1 MIFLVL
7 LIFVI
12 LFVFIAKFGVSY
24 AAKLTERMMTSR
36 FKDANTILNEKTVPQ
51 GWIDNVERKVF
62 NPNSLFSLLARFRD
76 LPEDKE
82 VLAKTEIMLRLE
94 KLSKYFEKCPFFEDP
109 ESRKVMLEE
118 LEGVKAEWEPKAW
131 RELISSATV

>member
-36 FKDANTILNEKTVPQ
+36 FKDANMVLNEKTVPKR
-51 GWIDNVERKVF
+51 WVDDVERR
-62 NPNSLFSLLARFRD
+62 PPSDRARWA
-76 LPEDKE
+76 P
-82 VLAKTEIMLRLE
+82 
-94 KLSKYFEKCPFFEDP
+94 
-109 ESRKVMLEE
+109 
-118 LEGVKAEWEPKAW
+118 
-131 RELISSATV
+131 

>member
-24 AAKLTERMMTSR
+24 AAKLTEKMMTTR
-36 FKDANTILNEKTVPQ
+36 FQDANTILNEKTVPR
-51 GWIDNVERKVF
+51 GWINDVERRVF

-82 VLAKTEIMLRLE
+82 IMAKTEIMVRLV
-94 KLSKYFEKCPFFEDP
+94 KLQKYFEKCPFFEDP

-118 LEGVKAEWEPKAW
+118 LEGVKADWEPKAW
-131 RELISSATV
+131 QELVSSAAV